1 MKKAG
6 GGFFLGV
13 LMFFIVLCMPN
24 GDSWA
29 QEKMVAYLSLAD
41 YTGAIAGLNV
51 PADMGVEDY
60 FKDLNGR
67 GGVEGVKVKFIGVD
81 TRYDVA
87 RGVSAYKR
95 YRTEPKLLVINAIG
109 TPIGKAVA
117 PLATKDKLVQLVPG
131 DGEFQAKLGRIFIW
145 GPAYQD
151 AFSAAMD
158 WVVKDWKAKGRS
170 GMPKVGFISWDS
182 PYGKEFLRGGKEYMD
197 KIGLP
202 LLKPEFFP
210 PGALDHTVYLTRLA
224 SAGANYIF
232 AGGVDPTPTN
242 IIRDAHKLGLTKTI
256 QFINDYWGP
265 TEPVGIRAHPEALE
279 GTVITSY
286 YIRGEDAKKHPMSA
300 LWTKYRGKPIA
311 DLNESYIFGT
321 VWGMDFEE
329 ALKIALKDVG
339 YEKLDGEAMFRAY
352 QKLTGFKRQGITGPN
367 AYSPT
372 SRRGSLEVKF
382 YQIKNSRAVAISDW
396 IKAPDSVSLHK
407 F

>member
-6 GGFFLGV
+6 GGIMVGILA
-13 LMFFIVLCMPN
+13 LCILLFTPQN
-24 GDSWA
+24 DSQA
-29 QEKMVAYLSLAD
+29 QEKYVTYLSLAD

-60 FKDLNGR
+60 FKDLNAR

-95 YRTEPKLLVINAIG
+95 YRTEHKLLVVNAIG
-109 TPIGKAVA
+109 TPIGKAVG
-117 PLATKDKLVQLVPG
+117 PLATKDKLVQIVPG

-151 AFSAAMD
+151 AFSASMD
-158 WVVKDWKAKGRS
+158 WVINDWKAKGKS
-170 GMPKVGFISWDS
+170 GMPKFGFISWDS
-182 PYGKEFLRGGKEYMD
+182 PYGKEFLRGGKEYAE

-202 LLKPEFFP
+202 LIKPEFFP

-256 QFINDYWGP
+256 QFLSDYWGP

-279 GTVITSY
+279 GAVIISY
-286 YIRGEDAKKHPMSA
+286 YLRGEDAKKHPSSA

-311 DLNESYIFGT
+311 DFNETYLAGM

-329 ALKIALKDVG
+329 GLKIALKDVG
-339 YEKLDGEAMFRAY
+339 YEKLYGEAMFQAY
-352 QKLTGFKRQGITGPN
+352 QKLAGFKRQGITGPN
-367 AYSPT
+367 SYGPA
-372 SRRGSLEVKF
+372 SRRGSLEVKL
-382 YQIKNSRAVAISDW
+382 YQVKNSRAVAITDW